1 MKKKKILVVDDQKD
15 FVDQMKL
22 ILEQTGQ
29 YTVRI
34 ETKGKKALSTTKKF
48 KPDFIFLD
56 ISMPDMEGPEV
67 MSMIKSDESVKDIP
81 IVYLTALIT
90 QEEAN
95 SRGGEIGGF
104 SYLAKPVG
112 KKQLIECIEEHIT

>member
-1 MKKKKILVVDDQKD
+1 MKKKKILVVDDRKD

-29 YTVRI
+29 YSVKV
-34 ETKGKKALSTTKKF
+34 ETEGRKALSTTKKF

-90 QEEAN
+90 SDEVN
-95 SRGGEIGGF
+95 SLGGKIGGR
-104 SYLAKPVG
+104 SYLAKPVN
-112 KKQLIECIEEHIT
+112 KKQLIECIEEHIA